1 MAPLSTGGGGGGG
14 GSGGSL
20 PVNSHIFYD

>member
-1 MAPLSTGGGGGGG
+1 MAPLSTDGGGGGG